1 MVLKPVAG
9 TRSYRSSRAFL
20 VRTVDVGE
28 TDRRL
33 TFFTESDGVLVA
45 VGKAARRSRKRFG
58 GALQKYFLLDV
69 IWIEEGKR
77 MPILASASILASFW
91 EIVANWERVRYAD
104 YLLELALG
112 LFPQSGS
119 QARPFAFLLAGLRAL
134 AGGEHP
140 VSVGRK
146 AEAAFLALGGWGP
159 DLSAC
164 RKCGKVE
171 GGSFRFVIPEGR
183 LFCGACAG
191 KAGSLLSP
199 GAVRTWRALQA
210 SSPATVGR
218 IRIQESVLVELQ
230 DVMQKYI
237 KWNFGG
243 SFRSLGTDPNDGNP

>member
-1 MVLKPVAG
+1 M
-9 TRSYRSSRAFL
+9 
-20 VRTVDVGE
+20 GE

-33 TFFTESDGVLVA
+33 TFFTESDGVVVVLA
-45 VGKAARRSRKRFG
+45 KAARRSRKRFG

-69 IWIEEGKR
+69 IWTEEQKK
-77 MPILASASILASFW
+77 MPILTSVSILASFW

-104 YLLELALG
+104 YLLELSLG
-112 LFPQSGS
+112 LFPHSGS
-119 QARPFAFLLAGLRAL
+119 QAGPFAFLLAGLRAL
-134 AGGEHP
+134 SGGESP

-146 AEAAFLALGGWGP
+146 AEAAMLALGGWGP

-164 RKCGKVE
+164 RKCGKTE
-171 GGSFRFVIPEGR
+171 SRSFRFVIPEGR

-191 KAGSLLSP
+191 RGGGLLSP

-230 DVMQKYI
+230 NVIPKYI
-237 KWNFGG
+237 KWNFGD
-243 SFRSLGTDPNDGNP
+243 SFRSLGTDPGDGSP